1 MRASVALLLLLTA
14 CRAPYPAP
22 APRTPAQLSPTSWGR
37 TDEGDMPTIR
47 RAERQCL
54 AGLSPRAVSAAFQ
67 AVDEV
72 AEALVDLCSIQIVDD
87 DPLVWHVWCGSDAT
101 FQSGHYLAA
110 DREDVACMGGDA
122 DTAFECIGRILAE
135 HLLER
140 EMAQHVSGVE
150 IVSIGSVD
158 EQRLREGTEFLSDA
172 CVDLQRELSLEEAR
186 RWEAPSEEAPPTAD
200 ERAGLWNRR
209 LSWCRAAFAGRE
221 LRRGMSRAI
230 GGNYELAPIGAGA
243 DWLTSWRRQHGRPCP
258 TPASVSGER
267 GRGQCRDARRVDLYV
282 RVRAEQGTQAAEA
295 CAPPGDLTGGEAGQ
309 ALYCY
314 ADCQARA
321 ATGRNPQGFSAP
333 SAPGDLL
340 YADSPGAPPSGWIVG
355 RGLGGRSVNTP
366 SVRRLLLRE

>member
-1 MRASVALLLLLTA
+1 MRAALALLLISVSA

-22 APRTPAQLSPTSWGR
+22 APRAAARLSPTRWGR
-37 TDEGDMPTIR
+37 TDGGDIPAIR
-47 RAERQCL
+47 RAEQQCL
-54 AGLSPRAVSAAFQ
+54 ARLSPSAVSAAFR

-72 AEALVDLCSIQIVDD
+72 AGALVELCSIEIVDD

-101 FQSGHYLAA
+101 FRSGHYLAPP
-110 DREDVACMGGDA
+110 DRPVTCMDGSAG
-122 DTAFECIGRILAE
+122 TAFECIGQILAR
-135 HLLER
+135 HLLASAMSR
-140 EMAQHVSGVE
+140 HVAGVE

-158 EQRLREGTEFLSDA
+158 EQRLSTESEFISDP
-172 CVDLQRELSLEEAR
+172 CPELQRELSLDEGL
-186 RWEAPSEEAPPTAD
+186 RWTVPEGTPSEA

-221 LRRGMSRAI
+221 LRRGMARAV
-230 GGNYELAPIGAGA
+230 GGAYELAPIGAGA
-243 DWLTSWRRQHGRPCP
+243 DWLTSWRSAHPGASCP
-258 TPASVSGER
+258 TPARESGEQ

-282 RVRAEQGTQAAEA
+282 RVRAEQGTQAAAA
-295 CAPPGDLTGGEAGQ
+295 CAPPGGLPGGEAGQ

-340 YADSPGAPPSGWIVG
+340 FGTPRGGPPPDWIVG
-355 RGLGGRSVNTP
+355 RSAGGRAVNTS
-366 SVRRLLLRE
+366 SVRQLLVR